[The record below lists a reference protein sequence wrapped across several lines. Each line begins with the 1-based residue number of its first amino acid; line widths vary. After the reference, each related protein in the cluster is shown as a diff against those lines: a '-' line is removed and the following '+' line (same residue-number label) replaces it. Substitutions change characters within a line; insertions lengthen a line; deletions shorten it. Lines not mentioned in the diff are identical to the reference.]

1 MTQAAQAV
9 KIITHETGRDRVM
22 KVSAVLFTFLAL
34 TGLSLEVSGLDPGSY
49 GTGEDPSTKEGYKTA
64 YARAKAARE
73 MAFAKKAENAGAV
86 APQEEIM
93 QQDYQVLNQLFIFS
107 FTQCQSCCRSDTQ
120 SQWSQDLNPASSSR
134 IWRWVT

>member
-1 MTQAAQAV
+1 MSRLRQLRQSQLHV
-9 KIITHETGRDRVM
+9 RNM

-34 TGLSLEVSGLDPGSY
+34 TEHLVVSGLDPGSY

-93 QQDYQVLNQLFIFS
+93 QQDYQVFYQLFIFS
-107 FTQCQSCCRSDTQ
+107 FMQCQSCCRSDTR

-134 IWRWVT
+134 ISRWVT

>member
-1 MTQAAQAV
+1 
-9 KIITHETGRDRVM
+9 M

-49 GTGEDPSTKEGYKTA
+49 GAGEDPSTKEGYKTA

-73 MAFAKKAENAGAV
+73 MAFAKKSEKAEAV

-93 QQDYQVLNQLFIFS
+93 QQDYQVLNPLFIFS

-120 SQWSQDLNPASSSR
+120 SQWSQDLNPASSLR
-134 IWRWVT
+134 TWRWVT